1 MLYTEYIIDVL
12 ARIEQ
17 YQDDLL
23 VSGLNLILSAPLD
36 LLDVHYFVSP
46 LQTSLEIGLTQ
57 TDVAVKAVDTLDSIL
72 EYAQL
77 QDDAQRR
84 IQCIAEITHVVPF
97 LSNYLATDLQHDME
111 LDSSADFSPM
121 KRPKKVKL
129 KAENKRHQISEGL
142 LGVSKWVGG
151 SFDTK
156 GR

>member
-1 MLYTEYIIDVL
+1 VLYREYIIDVL

-23 VSGLNLILSAPLD
+23 VSGLNLILSAPLE

-57 TDVAVKAVDTLDSIL
+57 TNIASIAVDTLDSIL

-77 QDDAQRR
+77 QDDDQRR
-84 IQCIAEITHVVPF
+84 TVCITEVIHVVPF
-97 LSNYLATDLQHDME
+97 LSNYLATDLQYDME
-111 LDSSADFSPM
+111 IDTSADFSPM

-142 LGVSKWVGG
+142 LGVSKI
-151 SFDTK
+151 
-156 GR
+156 GRRKFR